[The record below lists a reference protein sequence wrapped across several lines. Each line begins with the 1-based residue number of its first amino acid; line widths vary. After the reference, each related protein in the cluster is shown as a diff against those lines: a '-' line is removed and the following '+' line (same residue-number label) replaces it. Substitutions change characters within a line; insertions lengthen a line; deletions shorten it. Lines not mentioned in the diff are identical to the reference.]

1 MKKISIL
8 GSTGSIGVNALNVV
22 DNQRDD
28 FNVIGLSA
36 YKNSKLL
43 VEQVKKY
50 EPEFV
55 SIVDAEAAH
64 RLEQELG
71 TFDVKILKGREG
83 LLELSSYGNVDLM
96 LNALV
101 GSSGMEPTIN
111 AIRSKVDVALSN
123 KESLVMAGSIITNLA
138 DKTNV
143 KIYPVDSEH
152 SAIWQCLV
160 GEDTKEINKIILTGS
175 GGPFRELPIEKF
187 NTITLD
193 QALNHPN
200 WEMGKKITIDSATMM
215 NKGLEVIEAQ
225 WLFNMPTEKIKIVIH
240 PQSIIHSMVEF
251 KDKSIKAQLGLPDM
265 KIPIQYALTYPSHC
279 ETDWDELDLTE
290 IQSLTFEKPDFIKF
304 PCMKLAFD
312 VLNTGGTAP
321 AVLNVANEQA
331 VYRFLNQEINFNEI
345 PSIIEIACEKHE
357 FVSDPSIDDI
367 LNIEKWSTDFV
378 KSYQSKSCLLYTSPS
393 PRDRTRS
400 RMPSSA

>member
-138 DKTNV
+138 NKTNV

-290 IQSLTFEKPDFIKF
+290 IQSLTFERPDFIKF

-331 VYRFLNQEINFNEI
+331 VYRFLKQEINFNEI

-378 KSYQSKSCLLYTSPS
+378 KSYQSKS
-393 PRDRTRS
+393 
-400 RMPSSA
+400 